1 MTDSSFLF
9 VLQDI
14 DSSEAELAQM
24 TMGIYTVQSANP
36 GNGCFAGVV
45 LEGVTVIPNLPS
57 VTMGCV
63 MLFGLIY
70 SPNLSYPKD
79 LKSTFEFYQKI
90 IMELDPT
97 KLSPKVQGL
106 KVKLLK

>member
-24 TMGIYTVQSANP
+24 TMGNYTVQSANM
-36 GNGCFAGVV
+36 GNGCFPGMV

-63 MLFGLIY
+63 MLFGLFY
-70 SPNLSYPKD
+70 SLD
-79 LKSTFEFYQKI
+79 LKSTFEFYQEI